1 MSSSKLDRSGPFQPV
16 TVHGHQTQLTLPPH
30 TVRVS
35 KNGIEFL
42 SPQSVPLWT
51 ELTLTLSAPADHQRI
66 RCAGVVVNCSG
77 NRHSGYVVSIMFTHL
92 SRQAEQRLAASAW
105 PRA

>member
-1 MSSSKLDRSGPFQPV
+1 MSSSKLDTSGAFQPV

-30 TVRVS
+30 AVRLS

-42 SPQSVPLWT
+42 SLQATPLWT
-51 ELTLTLSAPADHQRI
+51 ELTITLSALADHQRI
-66 RCAGVVVNCSG
+66 HCTGVVVGCSG

-92 SRQAEQRLAASAW
+92 SRQAAQRLSEINRT
-105 PRA
+105 RA